1 MMVSRATV
9 ALALM
14 FAVATFPPE
23 PLRGQYRADQ
33 AVAAS
38 TSGRTAE
45 GWRPR
50 PRTLTLEPA
59 LRIQSDSATRAH
71 SLGRHLL
78 IGLGVGAAAGLAVGT
93 YSRNHSSECT
103 DCMTPT
109 SAIPAFGAVVGAA
122 AGTLVGWIVYW
133 ARSSTPRRTEHR
145 ANTGDAPRGSSLTCV
160 ASDRAS
166 GIRLCASEQ

>member
-9 ALALM
+9 ALTLM
-14 FAVATFPPE
+14 FAMAAFPLE
-23 PLRGQYRADQ
+23 PLGGQYRADQ

-45 GWRPR
+45 GRPR
-50 PRTLTLEPA
+50 PRALTLSPA
-59 LRIQSDSATRAH
+59 LRVWSDSATRAH

-78 IGLGVGAAAGLAVGT
+78 IGLGVGAAMGLAVGT
-93 YSRNHSSECT
+93 YSQNHSSECT

-122 AGTLVGWIVYW
+122 AGTLVGWLVYL
-133 ARSSTPRRTEHR
+133 ARSSTPRTTEHR
-145 ANTGDAPRGSSLTCV
+145 ADAGDPPCGSSLTCV
-160 ASDRAS
+160 ASDRAT